1 MRTLLRGLAMAG
13 LLILL
18 LLLIRRGLGVPSADS
33 DPSPKVVE
41 SSHEAPTTLPPP
53 AERPSATARAEG
65 GAPAADGTLPSSAAG
80 TAYARRL
87 REDWCGFGAVESWRD
102 AQQERDEHSPGARSP
117 SQQTREQLMKEAQAQ
132 VIQGWQHALRRRGE
146 PRALALAEFIA
157 ASQTED
163 LTLNRASRARLQAMA
178 LVSSDPM
185 LTALALQK
193 PCDAGQCRNVEGTQ
207 WSRLEP
213 ENLNAWLQLF
223 DDPQLRP
230 SQGDYLME
238 RMASQAKF
246 SRSYARETGEMLSQ
260 LIQTETPGWMHEAET
275 MLLSQLAGTWL
286 PPALGPL
293 LQRCRELHPSVVVAR
308 PADARAC
315 EAIADALW
323 AEGDLL
329 ERRMALALAGAV
341 LSPAQAQRARW
352 EDRAREA
359 EAVQV
364 LDDERIDRALND
376 LMALNEGP
384 AALCQRVLPSLRA
397 TALDAARRMNW
408 QLALAQLQ
416 QAGQDRAALSRRWRD
431 KNGRSMLEP
440 VPQRTAP

>member
-18 LLLIRRGLGVPSADS
+18 LLLIRRGLGDPSAGS
-33 DPSPKVVE
+33 DTRPKVVE
-41 SSHEAPTTLPPP
+41 PRHEAPATLPMP

-65 GAPAADGTLPSSAAG
+65 SAPEADGILPPDAAQ
-80 TAYARRL
+80 TTYARRL
-87 REDWCGFGAVESWRD
+87 RADWCGFGAAETWRE
-102 AQQERDEHSPGARSP
+102 AQQKPDEHSPGARSP
-117 SQQTREQLMKEAQAQ
+117 SQQSREQVMKEAQAQ
-132 VIQGWQHALRRRGE
+132 VIQNWQQSLRHRGE
-146 PRALALAEFIA
+146 PRASALAEFIA
-157 ASQTED
+157 ASQTDD
-163 LTLNRASRARLQAMA
+163 LKLNRAGRARLQAMA
-178 LVSSDPM
+178 LASSDPM

-223 DDPQLRP
+223 GDPQLRP

-238 RMASQAKF
+238 RMASQSKF

-260 LIQTETPGWMHEAET
+260 LLQTEIPDLMHEAET
-275 MLLSQLAGTWL
+275 TLLGQLAGTWSF
-286 PPALGPL
+286 PTYRPL
-293 LQRCRELHPSVVVAR
+293 LQRCRERHPPAVVAR
-308 PADARAC
+308 PADARNC

-323 AEGDLL
+323 AEGDRL

-359 EAVQV
+359 EAVTV
-364 LDDERIDRALND
+364 LDDERIDRELND
-376 LMALNEGP
+376 LMAFNEGP

-397 TALDAARRMNW
+397 TALDEARRMNW